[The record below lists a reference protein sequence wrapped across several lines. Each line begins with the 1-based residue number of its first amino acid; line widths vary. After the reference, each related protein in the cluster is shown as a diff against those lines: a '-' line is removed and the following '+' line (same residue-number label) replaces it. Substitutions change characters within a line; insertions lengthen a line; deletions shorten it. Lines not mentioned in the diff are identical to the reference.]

1 MPEPLSGSAGTTV
14 LALSALGAA
23 LVTIG
28 VVMLVRTRTKHKKD
42 RPQMHRLTIAGPGD
56 GSIAVAGTPV
66 TFTAQTDPP
75 SLASKIT
82 WSVTTQPNVHGIG
95 QAFAHTFAAT
105 GVEQVIARLGDDA
118 LACDVIVYVF
128 KTPSGGSTLDD
139 VLHAERPPVARS
151 AASFT
156 RYGASA
162 SAPGKAS

>member
-1 MPEPLSGSAGTTV
+1 LG
-14 LALSALGAA
+14 ALGA
-23 LVTIG
+23 IG
-28 VVMLVRTRTKHKKD
+28 TAIFIRTRRTKQKD
-42 RPQMHRLTIAGPGD
+42 RPQMHRLTIAAPGD
-56 GSIAVAGTPV
+56 GSIAIAGTPV

-75 SLASKIT
+75 NLASKIT

-95 QAFAHTFAAT
+95 PSFAHTFAAT
-105 GVEQVIARLGDDA
+105 GVEQVVARLGDDA

-128 KTPSGGSTLDD
+128 KTPSGGSTLTD

-151 AASFT
+151 AATFT